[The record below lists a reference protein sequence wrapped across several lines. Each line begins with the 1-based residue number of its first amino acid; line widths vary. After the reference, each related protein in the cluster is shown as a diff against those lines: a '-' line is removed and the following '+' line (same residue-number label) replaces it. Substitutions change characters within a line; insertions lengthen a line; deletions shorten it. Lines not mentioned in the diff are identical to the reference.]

1 MSRKYFVLCEDDCKF
16 EGMTKEQTLA
26 AIAEATGNTPQNVD
40 EAFISKIVNQNGG
53 SLKLWRGTRAE
64 YNALT
69 EKDEAGTIYHITD
82 DKTPQEAWNK
92 AAEAATAAETA
103 VEIASGAAAQSIAV
117 YTHTAG
123 TLTGV
128 GENGKFKATV
138 SETISAV
145 IINGEGYAV
154 RCGEDT
160 EFELVR
166 GAWYTFILDGNTINF
181 KQGGAGLNF
190 SIVGGTTQPASP
202 KENTIWINTDLEITG
217 WAFDTESPNYLSTGG
232 IWLKTAPNGNAKMNI
247 VKKNTIFVSFLY
259 AFQWNGTAFVSK
271 EAKLYANGRWAEMGA
286 IFYADGVQ
294 IVPWE
299 VKRKSNGEAIFGN
312 THISLRATSNTLD
325 MGVTIGTVDPVNFND
340 IDSIVFNAT
349 TISRTAAAPFT
360 TTFVIADDL
369 AYRRPNIAEFNNIAR
384 LNVTT
389 ANTKEN
395 FVIDTRNITGNHFIG
410 IGIDTGMSYST
421 DPIYIYSCR
430 GE

>member
-1 MSRKYFVLCEDDCKF
+1 MKLRKITETDLQGVGVV
-16 EGMTKEQTLA
+16 GMADTPNLSARQMQEKVEEVVRAVVIPVINENIDYTATKQDLA
-26 AIAEATGNTPQNVD
+26 DAVYNAGAGDMQAVAYDSNLD
-40 EAFISKIVNQNGG
+40 GIVNCADNG
-53 SLKLWRGTRAE
+53 LF
-64 YNALT
+64 
-69 EKDEAGTIYHITD
+69 
-82 DKTPQEAWNK
+82 
-92 AAEAATAAETA
+92 
-103 VEIASGAAAQSIAV
+103 V
-117 YTHTAG
+117 YTHSSDG
-123 TLTGV
+123 LTGS
-128 GENGKFKATV
+128 GTNGKFKAAVTGIYTAIKV
-138 SETISAV
+138 NGISYGV
-145 IINGEGYAV
+145 K
-154 RCGEDT
+154 CGEDT
-160 EFELVR
+160 EIDLVA

-190 SIVGGTTQPASP
+190 KIVGGTTQPASP

-217 WAFDTESPNYLSTGG
+217 WAFDAESPNYLSTGG
-232 IWLKTAPNGNAKMNI
+232 IWLKTALNGNAKMNI

-271 EAKLYANGRWAEMGA
+271 EAKLYSNGKWVEMGA

-299 VKRKSNGEAIFGN
+299 VKRNSNGEAIFGN

-349 TISRTAAAPFT
+349 TISRTATAPFT

>member
-1 MSRKYFVLCEDDCKF
+1 MKLRKITETDLQGVGVV
-16 EGMTKEQTLA
+16 GMADTPNLSARQMQEKVEEVVRAVVIPVINENIDYTATKQDLA
-26 AIAEATGNTPQNVD
+26 DAVYNAGAGDMQAAAYDSNLD
-40 EAFISKIVNQNGG
+40 GIVNCADNG
-53 SLKLWRGTRAE
+53 LF
-64 YNALT
+64 
-69 EKDEAGTIYHITD
+69 
-82 DKTPQEAWNK
+82 
-92 AAEAATAAETA
+92 
-103 VEIASGAAAQSIAV
+103 V
-117 YTHTAG
+117 YTHSSDG
-123 TLTGV
+123 LTGS
-128 GENGKFKATV
+128 GTNGKFKAAVTGIYTAIKV
-138 SETISAV
+138 NGISYGV
-145 IINGEGYAV
+145 K
-154 RCGEDT
+154 CGEDT
-160 EFELVR
+160 EIDLVA

-190 SIVGGTTQPASP
+190 KIVGGTAQPASP

-232 IWLKTAPNGNAKMNI
+232 IWLKTAQNGNAKMNI

-271 EAKLYANGRWAEMGA
+271 KAKLYANGKWVEMGA

-294 IVPWE
+294 VVPWE

-312 THISLRATSNTLD
+312 THISLRATSNALD
-325 MGVTIGTVDPVNFND
+325 MGVTIGTVNPVNFND

-349 TISRTAAAPFT
+349 TISRTAEAPFT

-410 IGIDTGMSYST
+410 IGIDTGMSYSK